1 MLKHKPIAST
11 LAVALA
17 ATMLLFT
24 SCVPENA
31 DPAADLP
38 KGAIRLVSEGFR
50 SAGGTKLGVD
60 TLGANVHF
68 IAGDSLWVNGQ
79 LVEVKQS
86 STTAYIQLPDDM
98 ETSELIAVY
107 PYSIVEAYD
116 EGAGTIDVQLPG
128 SYQYRVD
135 PNTGRQNVQA
145 PLFARLTAPSSGTNE
160 GRTLQFSH
168 LSAAITLAIKN
179 STSADIKLKDILLSI
194 QNNYFYRPVRINKTS
209 PTVPNLNDIYA
220 ISSDDI
226 EATFSNAQE
235 GTDYGNEIH
244 YKFDNEECS
253 LSANSTIYLQIPVAP
268 IHYGNTTNPIT
279 VSISADH
286 DIVGMPNFQ
295 FVYNRTQTG
304 NRNVLAQNDLIYAPI
319 DFNLSDAANFKVDGT
334 FSVNAS
340 GKKVFFSK
348 SNLKYRYAT
357 PNVSADVNNENYFSN
372 RANWAM
378 KKSQDSIPTIYTG
391 SISISAMT
399 TDNLLIDFTPAGG
412 GTGWLEY
419 FMFGANG
426 KRLHPRTMHNNSDF
440 AIITGNIQ
448 GTDDDWGKRF
458 GDGNWITLSEDEWN
472 YLLSESSGRMAA
484 SPEGIRDSRPL
495 YRRSAIWATVNGKK
509 GVIILPDKYWASVK
523 TRAAA
528 TVDETTTPKWSEMEK
543 YGAVFL
549 PANGYLQF
557 AGRLPSKR
565 TVSHHTSDD
574 NAIYWTSTQW
584 KYTMIGVSGAG
595 NVNTLSVAF
604 EEQTST
610 LSATERR
617 MLPVRLV
624 YPAN

>member
-60 TLGANVHF
+60 ALGANVHF

-79 LVEVKQS
+79 PVEVKQS

-98 ETSELIAVY
+98 ETAELIAVY

-116 EGAGTIDVQLPG
+116 ESAGTIDVQLPG

-145 PLFARLTAPSSGTNE
+145 PLFARLEAPSSGTNE

-179 STSADIKLKDILLSI
+179 STSADIKIKDILLSI
-194 QNNYFYRPVRINKTS
+194 QNNRFYRPVRINKTS
-209 PTVPNLNDIYA
+209 PTVPNLQVDGKSA
-220 ISSDDI
+220 ITPDYI
-226 EATFSNAQE
+226 KATFSNAQK
-235 GTDYGNEIH
+235 GTDYGDTIH

-268 IHYGNTTNPIT
+268 IHYGNGGNPIT

-286 DIVGMPNFQ
+286 DMKGMPDFQ

-304 NRNVLAQNDLIYAPI
+304 DKNVLAQNDLIYAPI

-348 SNLKYRYAT
+348 SNLKYRY
-357 PNVSADVNNENYFSN
+357 PVGSDVENEAYFSN
-372 RANWAM
+372 TANWALNE
-378 KKSQDSIPTIYTG
+378 SQDYVPRSYTG
-391 SISISAMT
+391 TITSFE
-399 TDNLLIDFTPAGG
+399 NGLLIDFTAAGG

-426 KRLHPRTMHNNSDF
+426 KNLNPRTMHTNGSYNSISSLTD
-440 AIITGNIQ
+440 NIR

-458 GDGNWITLSEDEWN
+458 GDGNWITLSEDEWE
-472 YLLSESSGRMAA
+472 YLLTEGNGRMVA
-484 SPEGIRDSRPL
+484 SPSGATSRPL
-495 YRRSAIWATVNGKK
+495 VGRSAIWATVNGKK
-509 GVIILPDKYWASVK
+509 GVIILPDKYWASVEAD
-523 TRAAA
+523 AAA
-528 TVDETTTPKWSEMEK
+528 TVGNIRV
-543 YGAVFL
+543 GAHAF
-549 PANGYLQF
+549 
-557 AGRLPSKR
+557 RR
-565 TVSHHTSDD
+565 
-574 NAIYWTSTQW
+574 
-584 KYTMIGVSGAG
+584 IG
-595 NVNTLSVAF
+595 
-604 EEQTST
+604 
-610 LSATERR
+610 
-617 MLPVRLV
+617 
-624 YPAN
+624 